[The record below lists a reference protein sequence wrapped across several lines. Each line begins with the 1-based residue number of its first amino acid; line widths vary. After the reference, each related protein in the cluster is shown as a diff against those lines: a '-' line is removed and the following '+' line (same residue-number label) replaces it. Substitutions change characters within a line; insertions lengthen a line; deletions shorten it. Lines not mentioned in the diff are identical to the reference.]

1 MMAVKEKAVTLYI
14 TGYVN
19 GNICAQLSIVTGRMM
34 LGKYFV
40 MHLIYN
46 IILHGMVVQF
56 KHKKIECV
64 LLSRA

>member
-19 GNICAQLSIVTGRMM
+19 GNICAQLSIVKGRKM

-40 MHLIYN
+40 MHLIY

-56 KHKKIECV
+56 KHKKIECG

>member
-19 GNICAQLSIVTGRMM
+19 GNICAQLRIVMGRKM

-46 IILHGMVVQF
+46 VILHGIVDQF
-56 KHKKIECV
+56 KIKIEHV
-64 LLSRA
+64 LISRA